1 MKKKLVKAT
10 IRFKLIMTT
19 VIIIF
24 IMGSLNIILLLT
36 SMNYS
41 SQYDK
46 ILSNINTATSITEKA
61 SLIAQELINV
71 ESGEITFSN
80 AKHWQHHKEVG
91 EELNFMLGNSL
102 SNESRERL
110 EASMELLNEHRL
122 HPLACR

>member
-46 ILSNINTATSITEKA
+46 ILSNINTVRLLQK
-61 SLIAQELINV
+61 SL
-71 ESGEITFSN
+71 
-80 AKHWQHHKEVG
+80 
-91 EELNFMLGNSL
+91 
-102 SNESRERL
+102 
-110 EASMELLNEHRL
+110 
-122 HPLACR
+122 